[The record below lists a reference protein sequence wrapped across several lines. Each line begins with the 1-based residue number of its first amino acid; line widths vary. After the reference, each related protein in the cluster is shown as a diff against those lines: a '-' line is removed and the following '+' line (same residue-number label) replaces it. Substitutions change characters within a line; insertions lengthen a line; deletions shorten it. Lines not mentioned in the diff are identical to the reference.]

1 MLVGA
6 FSHQEINAATV
17 DVQAG
22 ADEAVSGLPRQGG
35 SQLSAWGKQSS
46 SAVASSD
53 VVAKLEEDLSSLL
66 LKRVADFVKPLVS
79 ALKPATMELLSVTSQ
94 EVMKT
99 ILANQT
105 FIDPEILGI
114 LKEPAMQLISL
125 TKDVAGML
133 AGTPATSVDDW
144 FAKLDSLKDELVGHL
159 KVLGLTPGSNAD
171 QAVKKILKSV
181 TSLENVM
188 NLFQGDIATELK
200 KRIEAIKK
208 PISAAA
214 GQLLAGLPPETVERL
229 LVPLKALQGDIAQ
242 ALKGELDS
250 FKKVIFQK
258 LPQSLLQTIKLKTKL
273 LVEKIQED
281 PSMLPSD
288 LRRAGEL
295 LLERIEIFSNPIEKI
310 PGKIV
315 NAMRHDLK
323 KIQEALGGKNKS
335 GAEEVAADLTR
346 SLDDAAQMIPEAPSR
361 DVSGQGA
368 SQPTQPKK
376 GFLGSLISRVK
387 KDISSTT
394 REVVGSITGGAV
406 IESQPGEKPSALF
419 SDLSDGSIIAIRS
432 YKESPGQGR
441 YLSVVDGY
449 IKPVG
454 TSKTETAAQF
464 IVTRFGNVMGLK
476 SKATGKFVTCD
487 PTTFEVTCLGKDFYS
502 DTADAAHFV
511 PVGNRIDRMWL
522 KNNKANAFLSVR
534 KSSDG
539 GIVMARDESG
549 KPAQAANWGRLAI
562 DIIKQPNEPLAA
574 FTDALNLLP
583 AGVVVAIK
591 SLKDPSNPKYLAVD
605 MSQTKDRFFVRA
617 TGTNKNDPACQFYV
631 VRNDNWLGF
640 KTHGWKSLCAEP
652 VMHRVK
658 FIERSDTLAS
668 SIEHWELHPEKDGSL
683 KNVWL
688 QNRSSQGYL
697 TVPDGAWTNNLVW
710 TAFAQVKNPLAKSVK
725 GAPKFLMQP
734 AGRGD
739 NGRFEIEIVKPIPDD
754 VNGGGSTFTFLPA
767 YHGKNEIQFN
777 QAWKFPAGDLE
788 LVLKD
793 IQAENNVYI
802 NLSPVMG
809 KSSASLRILL
819 GREKNSSSSIRFGD
833 DELLNVKDTSGVVV
847 KSPAAFWIR
856 LKDGELSVGK
866 GTEFG
871 AGLIGK
877 VQIDKTAA
885 ANITYLGLGG
895 SIEPV
900 LYRSVSMNRA
910 HEETPVVVTPVVPE
924 PVIEPVIPAVPVTQE
939 TKVEPVIPVTQVTPE
954 PKVEP
959 IIPAPVV
966 VEPQPEPIVP
976 VAPII
981 PAVIELPKKEVVP
994 EVISLPARAPEPV
1007 VEVPVVPV
1015 IPVAPVTPR
1024 KKPLAK
1030 KAVKKPAKRKKAAK
1044 KKKPA
1049 KKKKTAKRKKP
1060 AKKKRTSRKAEPQK
1074 KGTHR
1079 MQIQAAQFVSGD
1091 KKTAAREK
1099 RNLRTMKKRRRAQMA
1114 E

>member
-1 MLVGA
+1 MKKFLQIFLKNCLLLLLVGA
-6 FSHQEINAATV
+6 FSHQSISAAMV
-17 DVQAG
+17 DTQAE
-22 ADEAVSGLPRQGG
+22 DAVSGLPA
-35 SQLSAWGKQSS
+35 SQISALGKQSS
-46 SAVASSD
+46 SAVSSAD
-53 VVAKLEEDLSSLL
+53 SVAKLEENLSSLL

-79 ALKPATMELLSVTSQ
+79 ALKPATMELLSVTAQ

-99 ILANQT
+99 LLANQT
-105 FIDPEILGI
+105 FIDPEIVGI
-114 LKEPAMQLISL
+114 LKEPTLQLISL
-125 TKDVAGML
+125 TKDAAGML
-133 AGTPATSVDDW
+133 AGMPATSVDDW

-159 KVLGLTPGSNAD
+159 KILGLTPGSNAD
-171 QAVKKILKSV
+171 EAVKKILKSV

-188 NLFQGDIATELK
+188 NVFQGDIATELK

-250 FKKVIFQK
+250 FKKVIFEK

-281 PSMLPSD
+281 PSMLPSN

-295 LLERIEIFSNPIEKI
+295 LLERIEIFANPVEKI
-310 PGKIV
+310 PGQLVK
-315 NAMRHDLK
+315 AMRRDLEE
-323 KIQEALGGKNKS
+323 IRGALSAKNKS
-335 GAEEVAADLTR
+335 DVEGVAADLTR
-346 SLDDAAQMIPEAPSR
+346 SLDDAAQMIPSIPSA
-361 DVSGQGA
+361 DMPQA
-368 SQPTQPKK
+368 TAQPTAPKK
-376 GFLGSLISRVK
+376 GFLGSIISRVK
-387 KDISSTT
+387 KDISSTS

-406 IESQPGEKPSALF
+406 IDAGSGEKPSALF

-441 YLSVVDGY
+441 YLSVIDGRV
-449 IKPVG
+449 KPVG
-454 TSKTETAAQF
+454 TNKTETAAQF
-464 IVTRFGNVMGLK
+464 IVARFGNFLGLK
-476 SKATGKFVTCD
+476 SKATGKFLTCN
-487 PTTFEVTCLGKDFYS
+487 PTTFEITCLGKDFYS

-511 PVGNRIDRMWL
+511 PVGNKIDKMWL

-534 KSSDG
+534 KPSESWSHG
-539 GIVMARDESG
+539 GSVMARDGDG
-549 KPAQAANWGRLAI
+549 KPAKATNWGRFAI

-574 FTDALNLLP
+574 STQSLNLLP
-583 AGVVVAIK
+583 AGVMVAIK
-591 SLKDPSNPKYLAVD
+591 SLKDPANPRYLAVD
-605 MSQTKDRFFVRA
+605 LSRTKDKFFVRA
-617 TGTNKNDPACQFYV
+617 TGTSKDDPACQFYV

-640 KTHGWKSLCAEP
+640 KTQGWKSLCAEP

-697 TVPDGAWTNNLVW
+697 TVPDGKWANNLVW
-710 TAFAQVKNPLAKSVK
+710 TAFTQTKNPLADSVK
-725 GAPKFLMQP
+725 GAPKFIMQP

-739 NGRFEIEIVKPIPDD
+739 NGRFEIEIIKAIPDD
-754 VNGGGSTFTFLPA
+754 VQGGGSTFTFLPA

-777 QAWKFPAGDLE
+777 RAWKFPAGDLE

-793 IQAENNVYI
+793 IQAEGNVYI

-833 DELLNVKDTSGVVV
+833 DELLNVKDASGVVV

-856 LKDGELSVGK
+856 LKDGELSLGK
-866 GTEFG
+866 GVEFG
-871 AGLIGK
+871 TGLIGQVK
-877 VQIDKTAA
+877 IDKAAA
-885 ANITYLGLGG
+885 ANISYMGLGG

-900 LYRSVSMNRA
+900 VYRSVSMNKA
-910 HEETPVVVTPVVPE
+910 PEEKPVVVA
-924 PVIEPVIPAVPVTQE
+924 PVIP
-939 TKVEPVIPVTQVTPE
+939 EPKAEPIISAAPAIPE
-954 PKVEP
+954 PKVE
-959 IIPAPVV
+959 
-966 VEPQPEPIVP
+966 EPIVP
-976 VAPII
+976 IT

-994 EVISLPARAPEPV
+994 EVVNLPAIEPEPALEKIVIPAIPLAPEAPKQK
-1007 VEVPVVPV
+1007 PRTRK
-1015 IPVAPVTPR
+1015 VA
-1024 KKPLAK
+1024 
-1030 KAVKKPAKRKKAAK
+1030 KKPAKRKKAAK
-1044 KKKPA
+1044 KKGKKPAKRKKVA
-1049 KKKKTAKRKKP
+1049 KKKKP
-1060 AKKKRTSRKAEPQK
+1060 APKKRATRLAKPQK
-1074 KGTHR
+1074 GGTHR
-1079 MQIQAAQFVSGD
+1079 MEIQSAQWVAGD
-1091 KKTAAREK
+1091 RKTDRREVRTKRMLARQK
-1099 RNLRTMKKRRRAQMA
+1099 RQREMS